1 LAGIYKEM
9 ILFPYAKDVEYNEG
23 ELSFT
28 LQFFNMDNETQ
39 INIKMDIEP
48 DLREMMERLL
58 VTN

>member
-1 LAGIYKEM
+1 M

-39 INIKMDIEP
+39 INIKMETAS